1 MNNESAVK
9 PEIHVG
15 DTLKYVGP
23 IPIYRG
29 GRLKV
34 IAVNDAYVWG
44 VSDDP
49 QFISAPRDKANNIL
63 IDRTD
68 FSIIVKVDV
77 PKLPTVTPDV
87 CAELYAIVS
96 IIIGFGI
103 GLLVA
108 YITDL
113 G

>member
-1 MNNESAVK
+1 MNNSETK
-9 PEIHVG
+9 PEILVG
-15 DTLKYVGP
+15 DTLEYVGRSP
-23 IPIYRG
+23 LYRG

-34 IAVNDAYVWG
+34 VAVNDAYVWG

-49 QFISAPRDKANNIL
+49 QFVSAPRDKANNIL

-77 PKLPTVTPDV
+77 QKRPAITPDV
-87 CAELYAIVS
+87 CAKLCAIVG
-96 IIIGFGI
+96 IIVGFGI